1 MDAAAAA
8 GDVVPKDVV
17 PTMGAIE
24 YPPPLTT
31 HLSVVE
37 DRNIFYGTLKEFLC
51 EMGTPLTRMPQ
62 MAGKELD
69 LHLLYVQVTQ
79 RGGIERVRK
88 PRHTKTMTR
97 TRARAR
103 VHSSKRTSLPPSCAV
118 RARRHLSY
126 LHFHCFR
133 THPVR
138 WTRMNVRASERLT

>member
-1 MDAAAAA
+1 MEAAAAA

-37 DRNIFYGTLKEFLC
+37 DRNMFYGTLKEFHC
-51 EMGTPLTRMPQ
+51 EMGTPLTRMPHI
-62 MAGKELD
+62 AGKELD
-69 LHLLYVQVTQ
+69 LHLLYAQVTQ
-79 RGGIERVRK
+79 RGGIERVRN
-88 PRHTKTMTR
+88 PRYTKTI

-103 VHSSKRTSLPPSCAV
+103 VLSSERTNLPPSCAV
-118 RARRHLSY
+118 RARGHLSY

-138 WTRMNVRASERLT
+138 WTRMNERASERLT